1 MEFKYSLSLLF
12 SNMGFVLKV
21 LLWVVI
27 CTLVVTAIGCAV
39 LIPTANA
46 LAADEAVSEAYGAIG
61 GEISAFLDGSTS
73 VGDFLHNVAADFEAF
88 LNAVLASQGLL
99 TALIFICIALY
110 ILYVFLVGICYY
122 PIAYAANQLMSSNMR
137 IGLASSIAMHLRK
150 AVRFSAARLTVTVPI
165 DAIVTAIVC
174 GIAFGLWNVIG
185 FFSLT
190 VALAFGVFGYSA
202 RATVVAGGL
211 PRLMFNKDENI
222 YTAFS
227 RSLRSV
233 KLNFKGLL
241 KSFVITYFA
250 TYMLVATCGIPT
262 FGLVAIVVPSINYFL
277 MRLIELVGYYK
288 MNGMSFYTDA
298 ITVVDTVEFG
308 YRTENQQRADEE
320 NLTNYFGDYAAEA
333 SLEKREEQAREQF
346 DAPRASAPAEISD
359 ENDGEDK

>member
-27 CTLVVTAIGCAV
+27 CALVVTAIGCAV
-39 LIPTANA
+39 LIPTVNA
-46 LAADEAVSEAYGAIG
+46 LAADGAVSEAYGAIG

-73 VGDFLHNVAADFEAF
+73 VGDFLNNIAADF
-88 LNAVLASQGLL
+88 
-99 TALIFICIALY
+99 LIFICIALY

-137 IGLASSIAMHLRK
+137 IGLASSMAMNLKK

-174 GIAFGLWNVIG
+174 GIAFGLWSVIG

-190 VALAFGVFGYSA
+190 VALAFGVFGFSA
-202 RATVVAGGL
+202 RATVVAGWL

-241 KSFVITYFA
+241 KSFIITYFA

-298 ITVVDTVEFG
+298 VTVVDTVEFG
-308 YRTENQQRADEE
+308 YRSENQQRADEDVAA
-320 NLTNYFGDYAAEA
+320 YYGGYAAEA
-333 SLEKREEQAREQF
+333 SLEKREEQERERF
-346 DAPRASAPAEISD
+346 DAPRGDAAEAGD
-359 ENDGEDK
+359 GAREETTDGEDGK

>member
-12 SNMGFVLKV
+12 SNMGYVLKI
-21 LLWVVI
+21 LGWVVACLLI
-27 CTLVVTAIGCAV
+27 TACIGAAV
-39 LIPTANA
+39 LIPTFNA
-46 LAADEAVSEAYGAIG
+46 LAEDPEVASNASAFAEDVQSFLD
-61 GEISAFLDGSTS
+61 GEISISSFLQRA
-73 VGDFLHNVAADFEAF
+73 AADLSSLAY
-88 LNAVLASQGLL
+88 AVTDSAGLL
-99 TALIFICIALY
+99 AAIIILCIFLYCLYTFLIY
-110 ILYVFLVGICYY
+110 TSYY
-122 PIAYAANQLMSSNMR
+122 PTSYIVNQLMSSNMR

-202 RATVVAGGL
+202 RATVVAGWL

-241 KSFVITYFA
+241 KSFIITYFA

-288 MNGMSFYTDA
+288 MNGMSFYADA

-333 SLEKREEQAREQF
+333 SLEKREEQSREQF

-359 ENDGEDK
+359 ESDGEDK